1 MGSAFPASAS
11 AGRHFFSSAAVND
24 RIFCS
29 ALYSE
34 QGKRSLKVGTVGELD
49 ASVLFLSDE
58 VVQPILGER
67 LAHRI

>member
-11 AGRHFFSSAAVND
+11 AGRYFFSSAAVNE
-24 RIFCS
+24 IFCS

-34 QGKRSLKVGTVGELD
+34 QSKRSLKVGTVGELD

-67 LAHRI
+67 LAQC